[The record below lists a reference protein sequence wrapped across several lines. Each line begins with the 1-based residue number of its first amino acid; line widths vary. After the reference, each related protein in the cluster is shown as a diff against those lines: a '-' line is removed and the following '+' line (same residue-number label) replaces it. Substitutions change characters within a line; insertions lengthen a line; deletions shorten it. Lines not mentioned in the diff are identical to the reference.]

1 MKVVRGSRGQPTTGS
16 LTSIS
21 IILIVSLILA
31 SCSGVKQKEDPIILN
46 GLTMGTTYSIKVAG
60 VKKSQYDPAALQSG
74 IDEVLK
80 KVNQQMSMYISDSE
94 ISRFNRSRT
103 TGWFEISAGTALVL
117 DAALAVS
124 RQSNGAFD
132 ITVGPLINLWG
143 FGLKRQEEIPDE
155 TAIKEALEKIGY
167 RHLSVRL
174 NPPAVKK
181 ALPKLYC
188 DLSAIAKGYG
198 VDRVTKFLESKG
210 IVRYM
215 VEIGGEVRTRG
226 KNPQNRWWRI
236 GIVSPNRSFG
246 LQKIVHLKDIAMATS
261 GDYRNYFEKDGVRY
275 SHTIDPRTGRPITH
289 PLASVTVIHPS
300 CTMADALATAIDVL
314 GPEKGYDLA
323 IRHNLP
329 AYFII
334 RRDNG
339 FVDKMTPQFQK
350 FLQNND
356 NMP

>member
-1 MKVVRGSRGQPTTGS
+1 MKVVGGSKP
-16 LTSIS
+16 LS
-21 IILIVSLILA
+21 IILIVSLFWGGCA
-31 SCSGVKQKEDPIILN
+31 RVEQKEHLITLN
-46 GLTMGTTYSIKVAG
+46 GLTMGTTYSIKVTG
-60 VKKSQYDPAALQSG
+60 VEKSQFDPAALQSG
-74 IDEVLK
+74 IDEVLTT
-80 KVNQQMSMYISDSE
+80 VNQQMSMYIPNSE

-103 TGWFEISAGTALVL
+103 TDWFDISADTALVL
-117 DAALAVS
+117 DTALKVS

-143 FGLKRQEEIPDE
+143 FGIKRREEIPE
-155 TAIKEALEKIGY
+155 KSAIKEALKKIGY
-167 RHLSVRL
+167 QHLSVRL
-174 NPPAVKK
+174 DPPAVKK
-181 ALPKLYC
+181 AIPELYC

-198 VDRVTKFLESKG
+198 VDRVAKFLESRG
-210 IVRYM
+210 IARYM

-236 GIVSPNRSFG
+236 GIVSPNHFFG
-246 LQKIVHLKDIAMATS
+246 LQKIVYLKDTAMATS

-289 PLASVTVIHPS
+289 HLASVTVIHPS
-300 CTMADALATAIDVL
+300 CTMADALATAIDVQ
-314 GPEKGYDLA
+314 GPQKGYDLA
-323 IRHNLP
+323 IRQNLP
-329 AYFII
+329 TYFII

-339 FVDKMTPQFQK
+339 FEEKMTPQFSK